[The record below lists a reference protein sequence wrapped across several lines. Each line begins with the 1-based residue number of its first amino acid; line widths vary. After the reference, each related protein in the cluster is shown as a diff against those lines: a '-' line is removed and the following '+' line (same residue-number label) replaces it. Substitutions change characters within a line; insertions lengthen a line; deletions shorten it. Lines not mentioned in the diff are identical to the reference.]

1 MSKNSVF
8 KSDFNNPDQL
18 INEFFELNNY
28 FSDDEKKDILK
39 AWNYFTKKCQ
49 TKNRISGE
57 PYYLHHL
64 RVAHILAQ
72 NHLDKDSIICAILH
86 TAEEVDISPEA
97 IKENF
102 GEPVYKI
109 ISTANKI
116 FNLPLNSK
124 RLHQADAI
132 RKMLFAM
139 SDDVRIIL
147 ITLADRLDRIR
158 NLRNFDHDYQKL
170 IAEAGVEIWAPLAD
184 RMGMQAEKNE
194 FEDLSLK
201 YTNPA
206 VFQQI
211 KAIVAQKQDERSQYL
226 SSAVNAIKTQAEKLG
241 IQVEIQSRAK
251 HFYSIYQK
259 MRKRN
264 KEASELYDLL
274 ALRVLCNNPA
284 ECYTLIGVVHG
295 LWKPLD
301 GRFKDYIAMPK
312 ANGYQSLHTT
322 VMCQDKPLEIQI
334 RTYQMHDQAEH
345 GIASHWLYKKGTNK
359 DYIQA
364 DQLSIINKLQEFKNN
379 DFTDEKSFLKLR
391 NELLGDQIYVF
402 TPRGDVIQ
410 LPCGATALDFAYAI
424 HSAIGEKVIAAKA
437 DGKIIPLNKPLEN
450 TQIIEVITN
459 PNSHPT
465 EAQLKLVKTSK
476 AHQKIHSWLMLHD
489 PTFSENIALQGKPSD
504 GENTPAQ
511 SLPHQKKRRPKS
523 GVNPEQVQHIHKNVL
538 IDGEK
543 HVLYTIAQCC
553 KPEYP
558 DLIVGYVTLTK
569 GIKIHRADCLIYHRN
584 AHKDSR
590 TINVSWDE

>member
-1 MSKNSVF
+1 MSKNEVF
-8 KSDFNNPDQL
+8 KSDSGNPQAL
-18 INEFFELNNY
+18 IKEFFELNTY
-28 FSDDEKKDILK
+28 FTSEEKQTIET
-39 AWNYFTKKCQ
+39 AWNLLINKCQ
-49 TKNRISGE
+49 DKSRLSGE
-57 PYYLHHL
+57 PYYLHPL
-64 RVAHILAQ
+64 RVAHILSQ
-72 NHLDKDSIICAILH
+72 NHLDKDSIISALLH
-86 TAEEVDISPEA
+86 IYQELGISA
-97 IKENF
+97 DYIKEKF
-102 GEPVYKI
+102 GESVHKI
-109 ISTANKI
+109 ILTADKI
-116 FNLPLNSK
+116 LNLPLNSK

-132 RKMLFAM
+132 RKMFFAM
-139 SDDVRIIL
+139 SDDVRVIL

-158 NLRNFDHDYQKL
+158 NLKNFDHDYQKI
-170 IAEAGVEIWAPLAD
+170 IAEAGVEIWAPLAE
-184 RMGMQAEKNE
+184 RMGMQTEKNE

-211 KAIVAQKQDERSQYL
+211 KAIVAQKQEERSQYL
-226 SSAVNAIKTQAEKLG
+226 ENAVNAIKSKAAAMG
-241 IQVEIQSRAK
+241 IHIEIQSRAK

-264 KEASELYDLL
+264 KEVHELYDLL
-274 ALRVLCNNPA
+274 ALRVLCNTPA

-334 RTYQMHDQAEH
+334 RTHQMHNQAEH

-359 DYIQA
+359 DYIQQ
-364 DQLSIINKLQEFKNN
+364 DQLGIINKLQELKNN
-379 DFTDEKSFLKLR
+379 DITDEETFINLK

-437 DGKIIPLNKPLEN
+437 DGKIIPLNRPLEN

-489 PTFSENIALQGKPSD
+489 PTFSENIALQAKAPEAETS
-504 GENTPAQ
+504 EAQ
-511 SLPHQKKRRPKS
+511 QNMRQKRKRPKA
-523 GVNPEQVQHIHKNVL
+523 GAHPDQPVHIHKKVL
-538 IDGEK
+538 IDGQK
-543 HVLYTIAQCC
+543 NVLHTFAQCC

-558 DLIVGYVTLTK
+558 DLIVGYVTITK
-569 GIKIHRADCLIYHRN
+569 GIKIHRADCLVYHRN
-584 AHKDSR
+584 SMKDSR
-590 TINVSWDE
+590 TINVQWDD

>member
-86 TAEEVDISPEA
+86 TAEEVGISPEA

-184 RMGMQAEKNE
+184 RMGMQNEKNE

-511 SLPHQKKRRPKS
+511 PLPHQKKRRPKS
-523 GVNPEQVQHIHKNVL
+523 GVNSEQVQHIHKNVL

>member
-184 RMGMQAEKNE
+184 RMGMQTEKNE

-274 ALRVLCNNPA
+274 ALRVLCNTPA

-379 DFTDEKSFLKLR
+379 DFTDEKSFLNLR

-504 GENTPAQ
+504 AENTPAQ
-511 SLPHQKKRRPKS
+511 PLPHQKKRRPKS

>member
-86 TAEEVDISPEA
+86 TAEEVGISPEA

-184 RMGMQAEKNE
+184 RMGMQTEKNE

-511 SLPHQKKRRPKS
+511 PLPHQKKRRPKS
-523 GVNPEQVQHIHKNVL
+523 GVNSEQVQHIHKNVL